1 MKYNITVY
9 SSDSCQFCV
18 KLKNWL
24 SENNISYTNKDIND
38 EQLLDEFKKY
48 KVDGIPFTVLVGNEN
63 KKEERIVGFQPE
75 KVKIILSM

>member
-9 SSDSCQFCV
+9 SSDRCHFCV

-24 SENNISYTNKDIND
+24 SENNIFYINKDIDD
-38 EQLLDEFKKY
+38 EQLVDEFKKY
-48 KVDGIPFTVLVGNEN
+48 KVDSIPFTVITDNKN

-75 KVKIILSM
+75 KIKFILSM

>member
-9 SSDSCQFCV
+9 SSESCHFCV

-38 EQLLDEFKKY
+38 EQLLDEFKKV
-48 KVDGIPFTVLVGNEN
+48 KVDGIPFTVLVDNEN

-75 KVKIILSM
+75 KIKIILSM